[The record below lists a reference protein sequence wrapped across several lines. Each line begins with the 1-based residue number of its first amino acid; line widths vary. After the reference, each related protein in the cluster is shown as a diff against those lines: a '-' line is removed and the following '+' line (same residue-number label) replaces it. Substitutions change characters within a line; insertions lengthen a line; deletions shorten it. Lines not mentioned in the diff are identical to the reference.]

1 MELGLHRSRGWTR
14 RRPDW
19 AAAVGAGVVGGA
31 VLMVLDLLWSA
42 LVTGDSPWRT
52 SRLIAAIVMG
62 PDTLQADDFAFGIV
76 AVALVTHYV
85 LGIVFALVL
94 AWIVAA
100 LHWEASLGMQEV
112 IGAVF
117 GTVLYVVDFHVMT
130 LVFPWLAELRG
141 WPTYL
146 AHLVF
151 GVTLVVVYPLLAR
164 RRASA

>member
-1 MELGLHRSRGWTR
+1 MELRLHSTGWTR
-14 RRPDW
+14 SRPDW

-52 SRLIAAIVMG
+52 SRLIAAIALG
-62 PDTLQADDFAFGIV
+62 PDTLQTPQFAFGVV
-76 AVALVTHYV
+76 AVALLTHYA

-94 AWIVAA
+94 ARLVAA
-100 LHWEASLGMQEV
+100 LRWEASLGMQEM
-112 IGAVF
+112 IGAAF
-117 GTVLYVVDFHVMT
+117 GTALYVVNFHVMT
-130 LVFPWLAELRG
+130 LAFPWLAELRG
-141 WPTYL
+141 WPTYI

-164 RRASA
+164 RRADD